1 MNDNGQLIS
10 RNRQNG
16 VEGWIQCFCFPFI
29 NQQSLFRA
37 LKSFRSFLGSRGR
50 GDSRS
55 MPRYNAPARCRLKST
70 ILVPCSEIFS
80 FFLGGRGPTRSRVCP
95 GSNAP
100 GRTRRTGTLPAQ
112 KLTSFPYDGGAYLAA
127 GFFDNRKTGR
137 NESGRRSVPCG
148 IFDTMPQAVSKMS
161 KMKAGLYFTHYVQA
175 VSKMSKMR
183 RGRFSTPC
191 LKQCLKCLK

>member
-1 MNDNGQLIS
+1 M
-10 RNRQNG
+10 
-16 VEGWIQCFCFPFI
+16 F
-29 NQQSLFRA
+29 LF
-37 LKSFRSFLGSRGR
+37 SIH
-50 GDSRS
+50 
-55 MPRYNAPARCRLKST
+55 KST

-80 FFLGGRGPTRSRVCP
+80 FFLGGRGPTRSGVCP

-161 KMKAGLYFTHYVQA
+161 KMKAGLYFTHYVQT

-191 LKQCLKCLK
+191 LKHCLKWLKTCSPVLMFPCSNVPLFYCSIVLMFPCSNVPLF